1 MEKIKDVYQELYTSN
16 NSYFFKDREASKD
29 ARDKNYIPFYIALGI
44 KGRPFEED
52 LVIPVTKDY
61 LDNLTLK
68 KLLDDQIIYK
78 NEDTILESLQL
89 GDIVEF
95 DRELNRKLKKTFNQL
110 KDLMTDPSADKEIYS
125 EPLNFGK
132 WQIKGHLIKEKR
144 VELAEYVLLNLVYI
158 EINSPAEG
166 YNNIKQYIARFK
178 IDSYNKKNYKYNVER
193 KNRIISKSYQ
203 SRFGPFET
211 TVIDY
216 TTDKYDM
223 MKIPVVKKRMEERK
237 KWLSEYYDI
246 DILFLIF
253 SPIRFLRFKHMQNR
267 LTKDY
272 TEEGM
277 AVVPSAVRLVH
288 SPTAGAEPTKSAIK
302 KVKPSIVSDIREN
315 ALFDGV
321 WEYQDIEYLLQIDL
335 LVDNGILVP
344 TDFSYCSPPY
354 AIVYK
359 AVKDG
364 VLIVG
369 GIEHYFQ
376 SSKAYK
382 QGHFIT
388 YTCNKKM
395 GREGT
400 QVLIKYR
407 DEIGNTNKVLTCEE
421 IG

>member
-16 NSYFFKDREASKD
+16 NSYFFRDRDASKD
-29 ARDKNYIPFYIALGI
+29 AGDKNNIPFYIAIGI
-44 KGRPFEED
+44 KGRSFEED

-68 KLLDDQIIYK
+68 KLLDDQIIDK

-95 DRELNRKLKKTFNQL
+95 DRKLNRKLKKTFNQL
-110 KDLMTDPSADKEIYS
+110 KDLMTSPSAYKEIYS

-144 VELAEYVLLNLVYI
+144 VDLTELVLLNLVYI
-158 EINSPAEG
+158 EINSPSEC
-166 YNNIKQYIARFK
+166 YNNIKQYVVRFK
-178 IDSYNKKNYKYNVER
+178 IDSYNKKISNI
-193 KNRIISKSYQ
+193 KNGNMLSTTKNGNRNNPVVSNSRYQ

-211 TVIDY
+211 PVIDY

-223 MKIPVVKKRMEERK
+223 MKIPVVRKRIDERK
-237 KWLSEYYDI
+237 KWLPEYSDE
-246 DILFLIF
+246 DVLFLIF

-272 TEEGM
+272 VLNSKM
-277 AVVPSAVRLVH
+277 
-288 SPTAGAEPTKSAIK
+288 AEPTKSAIK

-321 WEYQDIEYLLQIDL
+321 WNYKDIEYLLQIDL
-335 LVDNGILVP
+335 LVDNGIIIS
-344 TDFSYCSPPY
+344 TDFNYCSPPY
-354 AIVYK
+354 AVVYK

-376 SSKAYK
+376 SPKAYK

-388 YTCNKKM
+388 YMYNKM
-395 GREGT
+395 GIEGT

-407 DEIGNTNKVLTCEE
+407 DEIGNTNKILTCAEME
-421 IG
+421 

>member
-1 MEKIKDVYQELYTSN
+1 MEKIKEVYQELYTSN
-16 NSYFFKDREASKD
+16 SYLFRDN
-29 ARDKNYIPFYIALGI
+29 RDKNNIYIPFYIALGI

-61 LDNLTLK
+61 LDSLTLK
-68 KLLDDQIIYK
+68 KLLDDQIIDK

-89 GDIVEF
+89 GNIVDF

-110 KDLMTDPSADKEIYS
+110 KDLVTDPSVDKEIYS

-144 VELAEYVLLNLVYI
+144 VDLTELVLSNLVYI

-166 YNNIKQYIARFK
+166 YNSIKQYIVRFK
-178 IDSYNKKNYKYNVER
+178 IDSYNKKKSVEGN
-193 KNRIISKSYQ
+193 NRIISKPRYDRF
-203 SRFGPFET
+203 RFGPFET
-211 TVIDY
+211 HVIDY

-223 MKIPVVKKRMEERK
+223 MKMSVVKKRIEERK
-237 KWLSEYYDI
+237 KWLPEYSDE

-272 TEEGM
+272 AINSKTVTG
-277 AVVPSAVRLVH
+277 A
-288 SPTAGAEPTKSAIK
+288 AGNCSLMLSEKEIK

-321 WEYQDIEYLLQIDL
+321 WNYKDIEYLLQIDL
-335 LVDNGILVP
+335 LVDNGIIVP
-344 TDFSYCSPPY
+344 TDFNYCSPPY

-364 VLIVG
+364 SLVVG
-369 GIEHYFQ
+369 GIEHNFS

-382 QGHFIT
+382 QGHFVT
-388 YTCNKKM
+388 YTSNRKM
-395 GREGT
+395 GKEGT
-400 QVLIKYR
+400 QVLIKFR
-407 DEIGNTNKVLTCEE
+407 DEIGNTNKVLTCAEIDEE
-421 IG
+421 R

>member
-1 MEKIKDVYQELYTSN
+1 MEKIKEVYQELYTSN
-16 NSYFFKDREASKD
+16 SYFFRDREASKD

-68 KLLDDQIIYK
+68 KLLDDQIIDK
-78 NEDTILESLQL
+78 NEDTVLESLQL

-110 KDLMTDPSADKEIYS
+110 KDLMTDLSANKEIYS

-144 VELAEYVLLNLVYI
+144 VDLAELVLLNLAYI
-158 EINSPAEG
+158 EINSPSEG
-166 YNNIKQYIARFK
+166 YNNIKQYVARFK
-178 IDSYNKKNYKYNVER
+178 IDSYNNKRSGSVERNVER
-193 KNRIISKSYQ
+193 KNHIVSKSKYQ
-203 SRFGPFET
+203 YRFGPFET
-211 TVIDY
+211 PVIYY

-223 MKIPVVKKRMEERK
+223 MKTHVVKKRIEERK
-237 KWLSEYYDI
+237 KWLPEYSDE

-267 LTKDY
+267 LTKEY
-272 TEEGM
+272 VEKGN
-277 AVVPSAVRLVH
+277 
-288 SPTAGAEPTKSAIK
+288 K
-302 KVKPSIVSDIREN
+302 KAKPSIINDIREN
-315 ALFDGV
+315 ALFMGL
-321 WEYQDIEYLLQIDL
+321 WEYKDIEYLLQIDL
-335 LVDNGILVP
+335 LVDNGIIVP
-344 TDFSYCSPPY
+344 TDFNYHSPPY

-364 VLIVG
+364 IMMVG

-376 SSKAYK
+376 GSKTYK

-395 GREGT
+395 GRDGT

-407 DEIGNTNKVLTCEE
+407 DEIGNTNKTLTCAEMDE
-421 IG
+421 IANAGI